1 MVEPKRLPKS
11 FFIVFV
17 RQRPRLLKNMN
28 EFYRRYVPVPPPAVD
43 RAPIKPNVPLPHERP
58 ASTTHAAAGGAGAAA
73 SDATPDA
80 EEMRLLQGMGLRVED
95 MANALPMLRAFVAAR
110 GVQPQPAD
118 APPRKKKALRA
129 WIRKVYKRMLLKAE
143 EAKKEAHTKLE
154 AAEVKERAA
163 ADAHAAADA
172 KIQDANARPG
182 ILADM
187 GTHEL
192 RARELGRRLEMV
204 REMTAAI
211 HDLSAYMIRNR
222 RFDPRFQVALQDAAK
237 NVIID
242 GTASLDHRYGLSISC
257 EALLIQIALT
267 LDELKLVGELM
278 DKFHHSPHPQ
288 HLKYIGGGTY
298 MVNTYFIEDRDN
310 MRAMIRDVDATR
322 GQPRHIVFAR
332 AAARLGHAGA

>member
-1 MVEPKRLPKS
+1 MNTSSSKS
-11 FFIVFV
+11 GDSSGV
-17 RQRPRLLKNMN
+17 
-28 EFYRRYVPVPPPAVD
+28 
-43 RAPIKPNVPLPHERP
+43 RAPVVVGVASARPSKRVRATDQEAAEPTILKPLT
-58 ASTTHAAAGGAGAAA
+58 SSTHAAGDAGAC
-73 SDATPDA
+73 DALTDTA
-80 EEMRLLQGMGLRVED
+80 ETRLLVAMGLRGDAVTKARPLLTEFVGQATTAAMERMRVEAVAAAQAATAATAD
-95 MANALPMLRAFVAAR
+95 AAARLDAANAAIAQMRAEAAAAD
-110 GVQPQPAD
+110 QAAD
-118 APPRKKKALRA
+118 A
-129 WIRKVYKRMLLKAE
+129 
-143 EAKKEAHTKLE
+143 
-154 AAEVKERAA
+154 KERAA
-163 ADAHAAADA
+163 AAAIEAAHAAADA
-172 KIQDANARPG
+172 KLQDANARLG

-192 RARELGRRLEMV
+192 RARELEKRLQMV
-204 REMTAAI
+204 KEMTAAI

-257 EALLIQIALT
+257 EALLIKIVLT

-322 GQPRHIVFAR
+322 GQPRYIVFER
-332 AAARLGHAGA
+332 AAARLGLAEA

>member
-1 MVEPKRLPKS
+1 MNTSSSKS
-11 FFIVFV
+11 GDSSGV
-17 RQRPRLLKNMN
+17 
-28 EFYRRYVPVPPPAVD
+28 
-43 RAPIKPNVPLPHERP
+43 RAPVVVGVAASARPSKRVRATDQGAAEPTILKPLTS
-58 ASTTHAAAGGAGAAA
+58 STHAAGGAGAGAG
-73 SDATPDA
+73 DAFTDTA
-80 EEMRLLQGMGLRVED
+80 ETRLLVAMGLRGDAVTK
-95 MANALPMLRAFVAAR
+95 ALPLLTEFVGQATTTAIADTNAAMERMRAEAAAAA
-110 GVQPQPAD
+110 QAAD
-118 APPRKKKALRA
+118 A
-129 WIRKVYKRMLLKAE
+129 
-143 EAKKEAHTKLE
+143 KERTVAVAIE
-154 AAEVKERAA
+154 AAAAKERAA
-163 ADAHAAADA
+163 ATAAALA
-172 KIQDANARPG
+172 RARMARANARYTQGVVMTQDANARLG

-187 GTHEL
+187 DTHEL